1 MFWSQPMSIA
11 SATASMYSL
20 PIQAAEESARAF
32 FGFSYWYWFSPGV
45 PGGRVT

>member
-1 MFWSQPMSIA
+1 MSIA
-11 SATASMYSL
+11 SATASTHSL
-20 PIQAAEESARAF
+20 PVQVVENAVRAF